1 MTVCTCDDNVLE
13 MSYSRIETQHPFGR
27 ENEFSLKLLNK
38 YFFNNLYLGQWE
50 AAKASFRALNAQVSL
65 IPGFKP
71 DELLELVVKKP
82 ANVW

>member
-1 MTVCTCDDNVLE
+1 

-50 AAKASFRALNAQVSL
+50 AAKACFRALNAQVSL